1 MRIAFS
7 SMAKQSS
14 ICLATASRTRP
25 GRPSNSN
32 DAAAKKQ
39 PPRTEDFRYAD
50 LSRAVVQ
57 VEFSRG
63 HDSTQGSQ
71 GEADDAAETDFSDN
85 TDEEN

>member
-1 MRIAFS
+1 VRAGETD
-7 SMAKQSS
+7 
-14 ICLATASRTRP
+14 LTVEVP
-25 GRPSNSN
+25 
-32 DAAAKKQ
+32 AAKKQ
-39 PPRTEDFRYAD
+39 PARTEDFRYAD